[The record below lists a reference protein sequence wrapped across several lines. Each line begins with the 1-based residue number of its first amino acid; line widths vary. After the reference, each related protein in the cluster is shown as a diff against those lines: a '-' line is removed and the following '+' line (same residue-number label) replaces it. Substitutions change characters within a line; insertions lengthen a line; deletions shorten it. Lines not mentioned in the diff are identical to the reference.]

1 MNKYFVGT
9 TLCATQLLTIA
20 GAVAESFIDDSKLN
34 LQLRNYYF
42 NRDFRTNGSDEQSY
56 SEEWAQ
62 SFFLNY
68 ESGYFA
74 DFIGVDAS
82 IFSTLKLDSGKGT
95 ADTGLLLNTDDDDS
109 ESYASLGIAL
119 LKAKFAETEI
129 KWGRQLTT
137 SPLLYYGDSR
147 AQPQSFKG
155 ISIQSN
161 DIKNLTISGGR
172 FTEVKDKASSN
183 FESFSTAGK
192 TTEYGFNGES
202 DSISFVGFDY
212 NLSDTSSISFHT
224 SKYDDIWKQFYY
236 NYNQHFALTDDVAL
250 TMDLVHYRTIND
262 GDPNDP
268 NYTDRDNKSSSA
280 RFKLSK
286 GGAGVTVA
294 YQTVTGDY
302 LYDYIAES
310 DSIFLANSAQ
320 LYDFN
325 NEDER
330 SWQVR
335 FDYDFTGVGIPGLSF
350 MTRYIKGDNIDL
362 DSSISQ
368 AAVGISGESSR
379 GEEWERDIE
388 ARYTLQ
394 SGSLKGMQFRL
405 RLATLRTDYDNN
417 DRDEVRLI
425 VNHSFD
431 LL

>member
-1 MNKYFVGT
+1 MSKRLFCT
-9 TLCATQLLTIA
+9 TLCATQLLVIT
-20 GAVAESFIDDSKLN
+20 GATADSFTGDSKLN

-42 NRDFRTNGSDEQSY
+42 NRDFRHNTGGQSY
-56 SEEWAQ
+56 REEWTQ
-62 SFFLNY
+62 SFFVNY

-74 DFIGVDAS
+74 DFIGFDAS

-95 ADTGLLLNTDDDDS
+95 SGTGLLVTTDDGDS
-109 ESYASLGIAL
+109 ESYASLGVAL

-137 SPLLYYGDSR
+137 SPLFYYGDSR

-161 DIKNLTISGGR
+161 DVSNLTITGGR
-172 FTEVKDKASSN
+172 FTEVKNKASSN
-183 FESFSTAGK
+183 FESFST
-192 TTEYGFNGES
+192 TEYGFNGDS
-202 DSISFVGFDY
+202 DSFSFIGFDY

-236 NYNQHFALTDDVAL
+236 NYNQSFTLTDDLAL
-250 TMDLVHYRTIND
+250 SMDLVHYRTIND
-262 GDPNDP
+262 GDPTDTG
-268 NYTDRDNKSSSA
+268 YTDRDNKASSA
-280 RFKLSK
+280 SFKLSK

-294 YQTVTGDY
+294 YQTITGDY
-302 LYDYIAES
+302 LYDYILDS
-310 DSIFLANSAQ
+310 DSIYLANSAQ

-325 NEDER
+325 FEDER

-335 FDYDFTGVGIPGLSF
+335 FDYDFSGVGIPGLNF

-362 DSSISQ
+362 DSSLSNS
-368 AAVGISGESSR
+368 ALGISGESSR

-394 SGSLKGMQFRL
+394 NGSLKGMQFRL
-405 RLATLRTDYDNN
+405 RLASLRTNYDDR
-417 DRDEVRLI
+417 DRDEIRLI